1 MQSRKGIIQTLASSG
16 WREDEAHSVA
26 NLAADISTGVAKI
39 PEHLLATEPRMTFKV
54 QRPPSA
60 DSEASC

>member
-1 MQSRKGIIQTLASSG
+1 MQSRKGIIQTLTSSG
-16 WREDEAHSVA
+16 WRKEEAHSVA

-39 PEHLLATEPRMTFKV
+39 PEQLLATEPRMTFKV

-60 DSEASC
+60 GSEASC